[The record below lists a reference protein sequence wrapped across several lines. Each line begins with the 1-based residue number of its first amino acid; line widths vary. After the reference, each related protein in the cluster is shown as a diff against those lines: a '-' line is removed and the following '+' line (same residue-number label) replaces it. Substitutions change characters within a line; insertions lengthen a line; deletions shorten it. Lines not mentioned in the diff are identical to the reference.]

1 MKVDGVTWYYG
12 QLTNGKYVWIK
23 STDLSKESIRY
34 VKTGMTL
41 TKAANI
47 QNNSYY
53 NPQVQEQQ
61 ENGKMLIMMKLKRYG
76 SY

>member
-1 MKVDGVTWYYG
+1 MVNMYG
-12 QLTNGKYVWIK
+12 LNQL
-23 STDLSKESIRY
+23 DLSKESIRY

-41 TKAANI
+41 TKQQI
-47 QNNSYY
+47 FKIIHTITLKFK
-53 NPQVQEQQ
+53 EQQ